1 MQKNKSSNLYPMA
14 VTALLVAISL
24 ILAKFAIMIPL
35 FGYPSVR
42 FSVSGVPIFLAGSLF
57 GPVLGA
63 TAGFISDII
72 SFMLSGNGGPYHI
85 GFTINSMI
93 VGLIPGL
100 IFMWIRNKK
109 ITYCF
114 NKLNAT
120 LSIVALVVA
129 TIYIN
134 FIGIHELENIGNIM
148 GIPVN
153 ILLTVLMIIIVVA
166 QIIIMYLVQKHFGTS
181 KENFSIDKLM
191 FICMVN
197 YMVIQLLLT
206 PIWLNQL
213 YNIPISAS
221 VFVRVFKSIVDIPL
235 QSTLIYIVMRALPM
249 QIKRS
254 YTCKAS

>member
-14 VTALLVAISL
+14 VTALLIAISL

-42 FSVSGVPIFLAGSLF
+42 FSISGVPIFLAGSLF
-57 GPVLGA
+57 GPILGA
-63 TAGFISDII
+63 SAGFISDII
-72 SFMLSGNGGPYHI
+72 SFMISGGGPYHV

-100 IFMWIRNKK
+100 IFMLIRDRK

-114 NKLNAT
+114 NKLNAA
-120 LSIVALVVA
+120 LSIVALIVA
-129 TIYIN
+129 TVYIN
-134 FIGIHELENIGNIM
+134 FVGIHDLENIGNIM

-153 ILLTVLMIIIVVA
+153 IMLTVLMIVIVVA
-166 QIIIMYLVQKHFGTS
+166 QIIIMHLVQKHFGTS

-235 QSTLIYIVMRALPM
+235 QSALIYIVMRALPM